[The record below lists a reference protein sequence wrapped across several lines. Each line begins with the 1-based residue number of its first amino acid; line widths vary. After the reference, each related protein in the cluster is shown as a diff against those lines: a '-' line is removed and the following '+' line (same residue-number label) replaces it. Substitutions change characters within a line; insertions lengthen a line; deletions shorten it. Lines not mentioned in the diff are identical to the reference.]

1 MLALPTPLLH
11 GCRDRLGTTR
21 APGAAHL
28 SQVWHLTRAHRVGKL
43 RQHRYSVLK
52 PGHNHSLLALVA
64 GLYENRQLVRLPA
77 AGLAGCAGWGGP
89 APARQLLSL
98 LLCSQAGL
106 WRGCPERPRRDMSVS
121 R

>member
-1 MLALPTPLLH
+1 MLH

-64 GLYENRQLVRLPA
+64 GSYENRQLVRRPA
-77 AGLAGCAGWGGP
+77 AGLGGVQAGGSAP
-89 APARQLLSL
+89 APSL
-98 LLCSQAGL
+98 LLLLQCSRAEH
-106 WRGCPERPRRDMSVS
+106 WRCDPERPRRDT
-121 R
+121 